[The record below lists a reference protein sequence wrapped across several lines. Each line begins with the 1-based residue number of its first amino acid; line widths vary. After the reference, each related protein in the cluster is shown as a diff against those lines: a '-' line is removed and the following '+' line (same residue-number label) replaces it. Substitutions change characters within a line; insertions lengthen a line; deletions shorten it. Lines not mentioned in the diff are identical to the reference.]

1 MNKAEIKRM
10 TTGIA
15 PTSFVEPKEYLAE
28 VYRALKEQVPQYS
41 YIQFTE
47 DLGFGSCNAMY
58 LVIHGQRPLS
68 AKGAAKI
75 CAALGVTGTERRY
88 FIGLVEASRSSRA
101 REKDDVFEKL
111 LSLKAKSLPTQL
123 SRDQLH
129 FYNEWYHAVILEL
142 LSLPQA
148 SDDPEWLAQA
158 LEPSVT
164 VLKVKKSLALLEKLG
179 FIAFDTE
186 KDRWVPAQ
194 GVVTTGHEVMGMA
207 IIRYHQQMI
216 ELGKA
221 AMTTLDPD
229 QRDMSAITIAFP
241 ESKLMELKERI
252 QAFRRDILELSS
264 SQSANDTIIQM
275 NIQMFPVATRLSKG
289 KRHDDQG

>member
-10 TTGIA
+10 TAGIT
-15 PTSFVEPKEYLAE
+15 PTSFLEPKEYLAE
-28 VYRALKEQVPQYS
+28 VYRTLKEHVPQYS

-47 DLGFGSCNAMY
+47 DLGFGVCNAMY

-68 AKGAAKI
+68 SKGAAKI
-75 CAALGVTGTERRY
+75 CAALGITGTERRY
-88 FIGLVEASRSSRA
+88 FIGLVEVSRSARV

-123 SRDQLH
+123 SRDQLS
-129 FYNEWYHAVILEL
+129 FYNDWYHAVILEL

-148 SDDPEWLAQA
+148 SDKPEWLAQA

-164 VLKVKKSLALLEKLG
+164 VLKIKKSLALLEKLG
-179 FIAFDTE
+179 FIVFDSE
-186 KDRWVPAQ
+186 KDRLVPAQ
-194 GVVTTGHEVMGMA
+194 GVVSTGHEVMGMA

-229 QRDMSAITIAFP
+229 QRDISAITIAFP
-241 ESKLMELKERI
+241 ENKLIELKERI
-252 QAFRRDILELSS
+252 QSFRRDILELSS

-275 NIQMFPVATRLSKG
+275 NIQMFPVATRPSKG
-289 KRHDDQG
+289 